1 MFRRKYLNQL
11 LEKRQK
17 TSIISTS
24 VSPILGV
31 ENCLTSTI
39 QANKK
44 EIEQAY
50 AKGLKISNPLTH
62 QLFIPE
68 TTASPHPRFLGL
80 AKSIYDRRGKKVDI

>member
-1 MFRRKYLNQL
+1 MYRRKHLNQL

-31 ENCLTSTI
+31 ENCVTSTV

-44 EIEQAY
+44 EIERSY
-50 AKGLKISNPLTH
+50 AKGLKISNPLTQ

-68 TTASPHPRFLGL
+68 ITASPHPRFLGL